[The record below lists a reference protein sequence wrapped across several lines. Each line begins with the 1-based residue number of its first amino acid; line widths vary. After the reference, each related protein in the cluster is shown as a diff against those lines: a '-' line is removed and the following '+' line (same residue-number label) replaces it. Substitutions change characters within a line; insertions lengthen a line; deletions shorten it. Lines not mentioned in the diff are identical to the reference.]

1 MKLKNTLGLAI
12 ALAAPVFLAGCDES
26 EADKQANIDAAT
38 RSALNSD
45 DAELKKALADAQAKD
60 PSIKDVYYSVD
71 ENGQRQLN
79 IVREVKDPKTG
90 ETSMMN
96 DMLPLIGGMAA
107 GMLIANM
114 MNSGG
119 GYRGVQPSR
128 SYSSQAEYRRKKN
141 YAASGYAGHV
151 RQNTTRGYAKNP
163 SAYKSTN
170 VAGRSAGAFSSS
182 SSARSSGYS
191 AGG

>member
-1 MKLKNTLGLAI
+1 MKLTH
-12 ALAAPVFLAGCDES
+12 ALALPLVATTLFLTGCEDES
-26 EADKQANIDAAT
+26 TKQANIDSAT

-45 DAELKKALADAQAKD
+45 DAELKDALRQAQAKD
-60 PSIKDVYYSVD
+60 PSVKDVYYSVD
-71 ENGQRQLN
+71 ENGQKQLN

-96 DMLPLIGGMAA
+96 DMLPLMAGMAA
-107 GMLIANM
+107 GALLMSAL
-114 MNSGG
+114 SPGG
-119 GYRGVQPSR
+119 GFNRGYQPTR
-128 SYSSQAEYRRKKN
+128 SYSSYSEYRRKKN
-141 YAASGYAGHV
+141 SATSGYAGYV
-151 RQNTTRGYAKNP
+151 RQSTSRGYAKNP

-170 VAGRSAGAFSSS
+170 VSRSSGAFSSS

>member
-1 MKLKNTLGLAI
+1 MKVTNITAATIVGLS
-12 ALAAPVFLAGCDES
+12 ALMLTGCES
-26 EADKQANIDAAT
+26 EADKQSNINAAT

-60 PSIKDVYYSVD
+60 PSVKDVYYSVD

-90 ETSMMN
+90 ESSMMN
-96 DMLPLIGGMAA
+96 DMLPLLGGMAA
-107 GMLIANM
+107 GMLIANAM
-114 MNSGG
+114 SAGG
-119 GYRGVQPSR
+119 GFNRGYQPSR

-141 YAASGYAGHV
+141 YATSGYAGYV
-151 RQNTTRGYAKNP
+151 RSNTSKGYAKNP
-163 SAYKSTN
+163 SAYKATN
-170 VAGRSAGAFSSS
+170 VAGRHSGAFSSS